1 MRHPSAAR
9 RTGTLKCLGKCCGVK
24 YDAITSKRYPLH
36 SIRLLIMTVILGQLA
51 AALHLPCQYPDITIT
66 HVSADSRQI
75 GAGGLFV
82 AYAGVA
88 VDGHRFIAKA
98 IAAGARAVLGE
109 QPMSGL
115 AVPYLQV
122 SSGRYALGVL
132 AAAWRDFPS
141 RKLGIIGVT
150 GTDGK
155 TTTSNLI
162 HSILSAAGL
171 RTSFLTTVN
180 ARIGDQILETGLH
193 TTTPDAPDLQRYLQQ
208 MAEADS
214 AWAVLETTSHGLSQ
228 WRVAGVS
235 YDIAVFTNITH
246 EHLDE
251 HGDYEGYLQAKSR
264 LLELLLCSPPK
275 PNVPKCAI
283 FNADDRSWPL
293 LQHYPA
299 PKRLTYG
306 IRQGDVRALAI
317 SHSPAGLHFDV
328 EGGGRRLAIETP
340 MTGMFN
346 VYNCLAAISVAF
358 TLDLPD
364 AAIQEGLAHAP
375 AIPGRMERID
385 RGQDFIAIVDFA
397 HTPFALE
404 AALRT
409 AREMT
414 TGRVIVVF
422 GSAGLRDAAKRRMMG
437 EVAGRLADLTI
448 ITAEDPRTEDLSAIM
463 ATSARACEAAGGVTI
478 IAADRYRAIQRAM
491 LEAQSGDV
499 VMVCGKGHEQS
510 MCFGEIEYPWDDRVA
525 VAYALETALGLR
537 QDGPP
542 FVLPTFDSAA

>member
-1 MRHPSAAR
+1 
-9 RTGTLKCLGKCCGVK
+9 
-24 YDAITSKRYPLH
+24 
-36 SIRLLIMTVILGQLA
+36 MTVILGQLA
-51 AALHLPCQYPDITIT
+51 AALHLPCQNPDIAIT
-66 HVSADSRQI
+66 HISADSRQI
-75 GAGGLFV
+75 GPGGFFV

-88 VDGHRFIAKA
+88 IDSHRFIDRA
-98 IAAGARAVLGE
+98 IAAGASAVVGE
-109 QPMSGL
+109 QPMPEL

-122 SSGRYALGVL
+122 RSGRYALGVL
-132 AAAWRDFPS
+132 AAVWRNFPS
-141 RKLGIIGVT
+141 RKLGVIGVT

-171 RTSFLTTVN
+171 RTSLLTTVN
-180 ARIGDQILETGLH
+180 ARIGDQLLETGLH

-208 MAEADS
+208 MVEADS

-228 WRVAGVS
+228 WRVAGVA

-251 HGDYEGYLQAKSR
+251 HGDYEGYLRAKSR
-264 LLELLLCSPPK
+264 LLELLLCAQPK
-275 PNVPKCAI
+275 PDIPKCAI

-306 IRQGDVRALAI
+306 IRQGDVRAMAI
-317 SHSPAGLHFDV
+317 SQSPAGLHFDV
-328 EGGGRRLAIETP
+328 EGGGRRLTIETP

-346 VYNCLAAISVAF
+346 VYNSLAAIATAF

-364 AAIQEGLAHAP
+364 AAIQQGLAHAP

-397 HTPFALE
+397 HTPSALE

-414 TGRVIVVF
+414 AGRVIVAF
-422 GSAGLRDAAKRRMMG
+422 GSAGLRDVAKRRMMG
-437 EVAGRLADLTI
+437 EAAGRLADLAI
-448 ITAEDPRTEDLSAIM
+448 ITAEDPRTEALSAIM
-463 ATSARACEAAGGVTI
+463 ATSARACEAAGSAAI
-478 IAADRYRAIQRAM
+478 IVADRYRAIQRA
-491 LEAQSGDV
+491 LREAQPGDV

-525 VAYALETALGLR
+525 LAHALEVHLGMR

-542 FVLPTFDSAA
+542 FILPTFDSATGR